1 MIIIYPL
8 CCIHSFLSVLAFRSS
23 PKTKTHVSEHSCR
36 LQGCECAHA
45 SLHKSSISSLSS
57 LPPSPNPPPSLTR
70 PASLGP
76 LPLKTTRFFVAGL
89 VRAGPGRRAE
99 CCVTW
104 RRLISAQSEGAAAE
118 HFCPARMINCLSFF
132 LSFFTV
138 ILHNP
143 APPTPPTPWQGNAS
157 RSGRGRL
164 PGDKD
169 IQQRRSFHQGHHL
182 H

>member
-1 MIIIYPL
+1 MRS
-8 CCIHSFLSVLAFRSS
+8 CIPAQVVHFIAVLA
-23 PKTKTHVSEHSCR
+23 
-36 LQGCECAHA
+36 
-45 SLHKSSISSLSS
+45 SS
-57 LPPSPNPPPSLTR
+57 LPQPSPIPHPPGVAWSP
-70 PASLGP
+70 P
-76 LPLKTTRFFVAGL
+76 LENNTVFCGR
-89 VRAGPGRRAE
+89 GRRAE

-104 RRLISAQSEGAAAE
+104 RRLISAQSEGAAAQ
-118 HFCPARMINCLSFF
+118 HFCPAQMMNCLSFF
-132 LSFFTV
+132 FFFFTV

>member
-8 CCIHSFLSVLAFRSS
+8 CCVHSFLSFLAFRSS

-89 VRAGPGRRAE
+89 LRHLVPPHLGPIRWSRRR
-99 CCVTW
+99 TF
-104 RRLISAQSEGAAAE
+104 L
-118 HFCPARMINCLSFF
+118 MNCLSFF
-132 LSFFTV
+132 LFFFYGY
-138 ILHNP
+138 P
-143 APPTPPTPWQGNAS
+143 S
-157 RSGRGRL
+157 RSRASHTSHALARER
-164 PGDKD
+164 
-169 IQQRRSFHQGHHL
+169 IQKWAWPPAG
-182 H
+182 